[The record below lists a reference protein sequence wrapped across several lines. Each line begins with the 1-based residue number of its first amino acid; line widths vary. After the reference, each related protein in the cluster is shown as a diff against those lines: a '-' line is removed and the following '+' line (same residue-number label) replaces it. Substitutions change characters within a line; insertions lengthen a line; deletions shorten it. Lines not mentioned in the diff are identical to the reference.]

1 MKYKEYYFDCHCHDC
16 YSARDGVSQP
26 KDLIKRASELGF
38 KRYIPTNHGNI
49 SSLFDT
55 FKECEKY
62 NIKAGIGCEFYFT
75 TRERS
80 NHENA
85 KLKREVFHLTVTVK
99 NDIGYKNLLR
109 LLYISHL
116 TDKEQ
121 HKLDTGEF
129 VTGAMYYRS
138 RITEDVLFKLSDGLI
153 VSSGCQASVFNKLI
167 LNDEVEEAEKMLL
180 KFKNNIKD
188 FFIELHVADAP
199 AERKIFHELKRI
211 AYKYNIPTIIANDSH
226 YVWKDDLKIWN
237 IFIEQRF
244 KNKDK
249 DDFDKISNK
258 DFHMKSYEE
267 ALESTFKANYHSRL
281 KQLEDEIKEPY
292 NREQWLRN
300 NEEQFNKEVFEES
313 CKLFKGFKLLDEM
326 IEFNWFGDWKS
337 RKLPNIT
344 FDNIEE
350 AFKKEMWNKL
360 KSSFKD
366 LKVPTEYLERLKYE
380 WEIAQKTNNINYFY
394 LTNIVL
400 KTAKKKGIMLNMG
413 RGSAGSLLLGWL
425 IEAHKV
431 DPLKY
436 GFIVERAMNVDRPK
450 LMDIDLDFAPNER
463 PLVIEVIKEIFG
475 ADKVAEIITYNFC
488 SIKQAIQT
496 VGQYLNIP
504 PFIRDQISK
513 SVETLEDLKNN
524 EFVRS
529 YRNEERNLNSN
540 DLVELISKVIGSM
553 DKVSIHASGI
563 LICQQPIWELVP
575 TYKIKDSIVC
585 AFDMGMLEE
594 LNGLKLDCLILGT
607 MSNIRDTLIQIHKNN
622 Q

>member
-1 MKYKEYYFDCHCHDC
+1 
-16 YSARDGVSQP
+16 
-26 KDLIKRASELGF
+26 
-38 KRYIPTNHGNI
+38 
-49 SSLFDT
+49 
-55 FKECEKY
+55 
-62 NIKAGIGCEFYFT
+62 
-75 TRERS
+75 
-80 NHENA
+80 
-85 KLKREVFHLTVTVK
+85 
-99 NDIGYKNLLR
+99 
-109 LLYISHL
+109 
-116 TDKEQ
+116 
-121 HKLDTGEF
+121 
-129 VTGAMYYRS
+129 
-138 RITEDVLFKLSDGLI
+138 
-153 VSSGCQASVFNKLI
+153 
-167 LNDEVEEAEKMLL
+167 
-180 KFKNNIKD
+180 
-188 FFIELHVADAP
+188 
-199 AERKIFHELKRI
+199 
-211 AYKYNIPTIIANDSH
+211 
-226 YVWKDDLKIWN
+226 
-237 IFIEQRF
+237 
-244 KNKDK
+244 
-249 DDFDKISNK
+249 
-258 DFHMKSYEE
+258 MKSYEE

-292 NREQWLRN
+292 NREQWIKN

-313 CKLFKGFKLLDEM
+313 CELFKGFKLLDEM

-350 AFKKEMWNKL
+350 DFKKEMWNKL
-360 KSSFKD
+360 KSKFKD
-366 LKVPTEYLERLKYE
+366 GKVPTEYLERLKYE

-540 DLVELISKVIGSM
+540 DLVELISKIIGSM
-553 DKVSIHASGI
+553 DKVSVHASGI

-594 LNGLKLDCLILGT
+594 LNGLKLDCLTLGT